1 MIISQ
6 NFPNLGSQD
15 SFDFMTWNIEWF
27 PKNGQTT
34 INYVAEI
41 IEDIDVDVIA
51 MQELDDRD
59 LFDQMISSLDGYAG
73 YYDSSWFAGLAFI
86 YNTETVQVNDIYEIY
101 TTSPYWNAFPR
112 SPMVMD
118 LNFNGV
124 NYFLINN
131 HFKCCGDGSLDL
143 NDDSDEEKAQ
153 EERVLTAEIL
163 ALEKKL
169 YRGDGESKP
178 KLSDGRKLAVQM
190 RNKRLKLR
198 DLIADRI
205 SMDENTVEALAD
217 NAKFDYLVATCSF
230 YTEGDRPIFANYEDY
245 NKRSSDEVSI
255 AAAQLLAKMI
265 YQLDKNFENNLP
277 ENRFLKQFNLIDD
290 AGMLVDPNNQ
300 DVFVD
305 ANGRRISASGHYLDE
320 DGNRVDVNGE
330 PLDDAGFYAL
340 TEYEDDLSEEKK
352 APAKKTT
359 RKRRTTKKQQTS
371 TTE

>member
-1 MIISQ
+1 MKNIIAYLTFCTMIISQ

-41 IEDIDVDVIA
+41 IEDIDIDVIA

-143 NDDSDEEKAQ
+143 NDDSDEEKRRYDAINLLREYIDENLPNQNVIVLGDLNDDIAEPQINNVFQLIINDPNYEFVDYHIALGSSSDWSFPNWPSHLDHILVSDELFEELAYSQVETIKLDQYIDGGWNEYDYNISDHRPVFMQLAQ
-153 EERVLTAEIL
+153 NMIL
-163 ALEKKL
+163 GDVS
-169 YRGDGESKP
+169 GDGSINILDVVMIVQIVIGNDEIVQSADFN
-178 KLSDGRKLAVQM
+178 SDGYINILDIVQ
-190 RNKRLKLR
+190 LTQ
-198 DLIADRI
+198 III
-205 SMDENTVEALAD
+205 S
-217 NAKFDYLVATCSF
+217 
-230 YTEGDRPIFANYEDY
+230 
-245 NKRSSDEVSI
+245 
-255 AAAQLLAKMI
+255 
-265 YQLDKNFENNLP
+265 
-277 ENRFLKQFNLIDD
+277 
-290 AGMLVDPNNQ
+290 
-300 DVFVD
+300 
-305 ANGRRISASGHYLDE
+305 
-320 DGNRVDVNGE
+320 
-330 PLDDAGFYAL
+330 
-340 TEYEDDLSEEKK
+340 
-352 APAKKTT
+352 
-359 RKRRTTKKQQTS
+359 
-371 TTE
+371 

>member
-1 MIISQ
+1 MKNIIAYLTFCTMIISQ

-34 INYVAEI
+34 ISYVAEI

-143 NDDSDEEKAQ
+143 NDDSDEEKRRYDAINLLRDYIDENLPNQNVIVLGDLNDDIAEPQINNVFQLIINDPNYEFADYQIALGGSSDWSFPNWPSHLDHILVSDELFDELAYSQVETIKLDQYIDGGWNEYDYNISDHRPVFMQLAQ
-153 EERVLTAEIL
+153 NMIL
-163 ALEKKL
+163 GDVS
-169 YRGDGESKP
+169 GDGSINILDVVMIVQIVIGNDEIVQSADFN
-178 KLSDGRKLAVQM
+178 SDGYINILDVVQ
-190 RNKRLKLR
+190 
-198 DLIADRI
+198 LIQIII
-205 SMDENTVEALAD
+205 S
-217 NAKFDYLVATCSF
+217 
-230 YTEGDRPIFANYEDY
+230 
-245 NKRSSDEVSI
+245 
-255 AAAQLLAKMI
+255 
-265 YQLDKNFENNLP
+265 
-277 ENRFLKQFNLIDD
+277 
-290 AGMLVDPNNQ
+290 
-300 DVFVD
+300 
-305 ANGRRISASGHYLDE
+305 
-320 DGNRVDVNGE
+320 
-330 PLDDAGFYAL
+330 
-340 TEYEDDLSEEKK
+340 
-352 APAKKTT
+352 
-359 RKRRTTKKQQTS
+359 
-371 TTE
+371 

>member
-1 MIISQ
+1 MKNIIAYLTFCTMIISQ

-41 IEDIDVDVIA
+41 IEDIDIDVIA

-143 NDDSDEEKAQ
+143 NDDSDEEKRRYDAINLLRDYIDENLPNQNVIVLGDLNDDIAEPQINNVFQLIINDPNYEFVDYQIALGSSSDWSFPNWPSHLDHILVSDELFEELAYSHVETIKLDQYIDGGWNEYDYNISDHRPVFMQLAQ
-153 EERVLTAEIL
+153 NVIL
-163 ALEKKL
+163 GDVS
-169 YRGDGESKP
+169 GDGSINILDVVMIVQIVIGNDEIVQSADFNG
-178 KLSDGRKLAVQM
+178 DGSINILDVVQ
-190 RNKRLKLR
+190 
-198 DLIADRI
+198 LIQIII
-205 SMDENTVEALAD
+205 S
-217 NAKFDYLVATCSF
+217 
-230 YTEGDRPIFANYEDY
+230 
-245 NKRSSDEVSI
+245 
-255 AAAQLLAKMI
+255 
-265 YQLDKNFENNLP
+265 
-277 ENRFLKQFNLIDD
+277 
-290 AGMLVDPNNQ
+290 
-300 DVFVD
+300 
-305 ANGRRISASGHYLDE
+305 
-320 DGNRVDVNGE
+320 
-330 PLDDAGFYAL
+330 
-340 TEYEDDLSEEKK
+340 
-352 APAKKTT
+352 
-359 RKRRTTKKQQTS
+359 
-371 TTE
+371 

>member
-1 MIISQ
+1 MKNIIAYLTFCTMIISQ

-41 IEDIDVDVIA
+41 IEDIDIDVIA

-143 NDDSDEEKAQ
+143 NDDSDEEKRRYDAINLLRDYIDENLPNQNVIVLGDLNDDIAEPQINNVFQLIINDPNYEFVDYHIALGSSSDWSFPNWPSHLDHILVSDELFEELAYSQVETIKLDQYIDGGWNEYDYNISDHRPVFMQLAQ
-153 EERVLTAEIL
+153 NVIL
-163 ALEKKL
+163 GDVS
-169 YRGDGESKP
+169 GDGSINILDVVMIVQIVIGNDEIVQSADFNG
-178 KLSDGRKLAVQM
+178 DGYINILDVVQ
-190 RNKRLKLR
+190 
-198 DLIADRI
+198 LIQIII
-205 SMDENTVEALAD
+205 S
-217 NAKFDYLVATCSF
+217 
-230 YTEGDRPIFANYEDY
+230 
-245 NKRSSDEVSI
+245 
-255 AAAQLLAKMI
+255 
-265 YQLDKNFENNLP
+265 
-277 ENRFLKQFNLIDD
+277 
-290 AGMLVDPNNQ
+290 
-300 DVFVD
+300 
-305 ANGRRISASGHYLDE
+305 
-320 DGNRVDVNGE
+320 
-330 PLDDAGFYAL
+330 
-340 TEYEDDLSEEKK
+340 
-352 APAKKTT
+352 
-359 RKRRTTKKQQTS
+359 
-371 TTE
+371 

>member
-1 MIISQ
+1 MKNIIAYLTFCTMIISQ

-41 IEDIDVDVIA
+41 IEDIDIDVIA

-143 NDDSDEEKAQ
+143 NDDSDEEKRRYDAINLLREYIDENLPNQNVIVLGDLNDDIAEPQINNVFQLIINDPNYEFVDYHIALGSSSDWSFPNWPSHLDHILVSDELFEELAYSQVETIKLDQYIDGGWNEYDYNISDHRPVFMQLAQ
-153 EERVLTAEIL
+153 NMIL
-163 ALEKKL
+163 GDVS
-169 YRGDGESKP
+169 GDGSINILDVVMIVQIVIGNDEIVQSADFNG
-178 KLSDGRKLAVQM
+178 DGYINILDVVQ
-190 RNKRLKLR
+190 
-198 DLIADRI
+198 LIQIII
-205 SMDENTVEALAD
+205 S
-217 NAKFDYLVATCSF
+217 
-230 YTEGDRPIFANYEDY
+230 
-245 NKRSSDEVSI
+245 
-255 AAAQLLAKMI
+255 
-265 YQLDKNFENNLP
+265 
-277 ENRFLKQFNLIDD
+277 
-290 AGMLVDPNNQ
+290 
-300 DVFVD
+300 
-305 ANGRRISASGHYLDE
+305 
-320 DGNRVDVNGE
+320 
-330 PLDDAGFYAL
+330 
-340 TEYEDDLSEEKK
+340 
-352 APAKKTT
+352 
-359 RKRRTTKKQQTS
+359 
-371 TTE
+371 

>member
-1 MIISQ
+1 MKNIIAYLTFCTMIISQ

-41 IEDIDVDVIA
+41 IEDIDIDVIA

-143 NDDSDEEKAQ
+143 NDDSDEEKRRYDAINLLRDYIDENLPNQNVIVLGDLNDDIAEPQINNVFQLIINDPNYEFVDYHIALGSSSDWSFPNWPSHLDHILVSDELFEELAYSQVETIKLDQYIDGGWNEYDYNISDHRPVFMQLAQ
-153 EERVLTAEIL
+153 NMIL
-163 ALEKKL
+163 GDVS
-169 YRGDGESKP
+169 GDGSINILDVVMIVQIVIGNDEIVQSADFNG
-178 KLSDGRKLAVQM
+178 DGYINILDVVQ
-190 RNKRLKLR
+190 
-198 DLIADRI
+198 LIQIII
-205 SMDENTVEALAD
+205 S
-217 NAKFDYLVATCSF
+217 
-230 YTEGDRPIFANYEDY
+230 
-245 NKRSSDEVSI
+245 
-255 AAAQLLAKMI
+255 
-265 YQLDKNFENNLP
+265 
-277 ENRFLKQFNLIDD
+277 
-290 AGMLVDPNNQ
+290 
-300 DVFVD
+300 
-305 ANGRRISASGHYLDE
+305 
-320 DGNRVDVNGE
+320 
-330 PLDDAGFYAL
+330 
-340 TEYEDDLSEEKK
+340 
-352 APAKKTT
+352 
-359 RKRRTTKKQQTS
+359 
-371 TTE
+371 

>member
-1 MIISQ
+1 MKNIIAYLTFCTMIISQ

-41 IEDIDVDVIA
+41 IEDIDIDVIA

-143 NDDSDEEKAQ
+143 NDDSDEEKRRYDAINLLRDYIDENLPNQNVIVLGDLNDDIAEPQINNVFQLIINDPNYEFVDYQIALGSSSDWSFPNWPSHLDHILVSDELFEELAYSQVETIKLDQYIDGGWNEYDYNISDHRPVFMQLAQ
-153 EERVLTAEIL
+153 NVIL
-163 ALEKKL
+163 GDVS
-169 YRGDGESKP
+169 GDGSINILDVVMIVQIVIGNDEIVQSADFNG
-178 KLSDGRKLAVQM
+178 DGYINILDVVQ
-190 RNKRLKLR
+190 
-198 DLIADRI
+198 LIQIII
-205 SMDENTVEALAD
+205 S
-217 NAKFDYLVATCSF
+217 
-230 YTEGDRPIFANYEDY
+230 
-245 NKRSSDEVSI
+245 
-255 AAAQLLAKMI
+255 
-265 YQLDKNFENNLP
+265 
-277 ENRFLKQFNLIDD
+277 
-290 AGMLVDPNNQ
+290 
-300 DVFVD
+300 
-305 ANGRRISASGHYLDE
+305 
-320 DGNRVDVNGE
+320 
-330 PLDDAGFYAL
+330 
-340 TEYEDDLSEEKK
+340 
-352 APAKKTT
+352 
-359 RKRRTTKKQQTS
+359 
-371 TTE
+371 

>member
-1 MIISQ
+1 MKNIIAYLTFCTMIISQ

-143 NDDSDEEKAQ
+143 NDDSDEEKRRYDAINLLRDYIDENLPNQNVIVLGDLNDDIAEPQINNVFQLIINDPNYEFVDYQIALGSSSDWSFPNWPSHLDHILVSDELFEELAYSHVETIKLDQYIDGGWNEYDYNISDHRPVFMQLAQ
-153 EERVLTAEIL
+153 NVIL
-163 ALEKKL
+163 GDVS
-169 YRGDGESKP
+169 GDGSINILDVVMIVQIVIGNDEIVQSADFNV
-178 KLSDGRKLAVQM
+178 DGSINILDVVQ
-190 RNKRLKLR
+190 
-198 DLIADRI
+198 LIQIII
-205 SMDENTVEALAD
+205 S
-217 NAKFDYLVATCSF
+217 
-230 YTEGDRPIFANYEDY
+230 
-245 NKRSSDEVSI
+245 
-255 AAAQLLAKMI
+255 
-265 YQLDKNFENNLP
+265 
-277 ENRFLKQFNLIDD
+277 
-290 AGMLVDPNNQ
+290 
-300 DVFVD
+300 
-305 ANGRRISASGHYLDE
+305 
-320 DGNRVDVNGE
+320 
-330 PLDDAGFYAL
+330 
-340 TEYEDDLSEEKK
+340 
-352 APAKKTT
+352 
-359 RKRRTTKKQQTS
+359 
-371 TTE
+371 

>member
-1 MIISQ
+1 MKNIIAYLTFCTMIISQ

-41 IEDIDVDVIA
+41 IEDIDIDVIA

-73 YYDSSWFAGLAFI
+73 YYDSSWFAWLAFI

-143 NDDSDEEKAQ
+143 NDDSDEEKRRYDAINLLRDYIDENLPNQNVIVLGDLNDDIAEPQINNVFQLIINDPNYEFVDYHIALGSSSDWSFPNWPSHLDHILVSDELFEELAYSQVETIKLDQYIDGGWNEYDYNISDHRPVFMQLAQ
-153 EERVLTAEIL
+153 NVIL
-163 ALEKKL
+163 GDVS
-169 YRGDGESKP
+169 GDGSINILDVVMIVQIVIGNDEIVQSADFNG
-178 KLSDGRKLAVQM
+178 DGYINILDVVQ
-190 RNKRLKLR
+190 
-198 DLIADRI
+198 LIQIII
-205 SMDENTVEALAD
+205 S
-217 NAKFDYLVATCSF
+217 
-230 YTEGDRPIFANYEDY
+230 
-245 NKRSSDEVSI
+245 
-255 AAAQLLAKMI
+255 
-265 YQLDKNFENNLP
+265 
-277 ENRFLKQFNLIDD
+277 
-290 AGMLVDPNNQ
+290 
-300 DVFVD
+300 
-305 ANGRRISASGHYLDE
+305 
-320 DGNRVDVNGE
+320 
-330 PLDDAGFYAL
+330 
-340 TEYEDDLSEEKK
+340 
-352 APAKKTT
+352 
-359 RKRRTTKKQQTS
+359 
-371 TTE
+371 

>member
-1 MIISQ
+1 MKNIIAYLTFCTMIISQ

-41 IEDIDVDVIA
+41 IEDIDIDVIA

-143 NDDSDEEKAQ
+143 NDDSDEEKRRYDAINLLRDYIDENLPNQNVIVLGDLNDDIAEPQINNVFQLIINDPNYEFVDYHIALGSSSDWSFPNWPSHLDHILVSDELFEELAYSQVETIKLDQYIDGGWNEYDYNISDHRPVFMKLAQ
-153 EERVLTAEIL
+153 NMIL
-163 ALEKKL
+163 GDVS
-169 YRGDGESKP
+169 GDGSINILDVVMIVQIVIGNDEIVQSADFNG
-178 KLSDGRKLAVQM
+178 DGSINILDVVQ
-190 RNKRLKLR
+190 
-198 DLIADRI
+198 LIQIII
-205 SMDENTVEALAD
+205 S
-217 NAKFDYLVATCSF
+217 
-230 YTEGDRPIFANYEDY
+230 
-245 NKRSSDEVSI
+245 
-255 AAAQLLAKMI
+255 
-265 YQLDKNFENNLP
+265 
-277 ENRFLKQFNLIDD
+277 
-290 AGMLVDPNNQ
+290 
-300 DVFVD
+300 
-305 ANGRRISASGHYLDE
+305 
-320 DGNRVDVNGE
+320 
-330 PLDDAGFYAL
+330 
-340 TEYEDDLSEEKK
+340 
-352 APAKKTT
+352 
-359 RKRRTTKKQQTS
+359 
-371 TTE
+371 

>member
-1 MIISQ
+1 MKNIIAYLTFCTMIISQ

-41 IEDIDVDVIA
+41 IEDIDIDVIA

-86 YNTETVQVNDIYEIY
+86 YNTETVQVNDIYGIY

-143 NDDSDEEKAQ
+143 NDGSDEEKRRYDAINLLRDYIDENLPNQNVIVLGDLNDDIAEPQINNVFQLIINDPNYEFVDYHIALGSSSDWSFPNWPSHLDHILVSDELFEELAYSQVETIKLDQYIDGGWNEYDYNISDHRPVFMQLAQ
-153 EERVLTAEIL
+153 NMIL
-163 ALEKKL
+163 GDVS
-169 YRGDGESKP
+169 GDGSINILDVVMIVQIVIGNDEIVQSADFN
-178 KLSDGRKLAVQM
+178 SDGYINILDVVQ
-190 RNKRLKLR
+190 
-198 DLIADRI
+198 LIQIII
-205 SMDENTVEALAD
+205 S
-217 NAKFDYLVATCSF
+217 
-230 YTEGDRPIFANYEDY
+230 
-245 NKRSSDEVSI
+245 
-255 AAAQLLAKMI
+255 
-265 YQLDKNFENNLP
+265 
-277 ENRFLKQFNLIDD
+277 
-290 AGMLVDPNNQ
+290 
-300 DVFVD
+300 
-305 ANGRRISASGHYLDE
+305 
-320 DGNRVDVNGE
+320 
-330 PLDDAGFYAL
+330 
-340 TEYEDDLSEEKK
+340 
-352 APAKKTT
+352 
-359 RKRRTTKKQQTS
+359 
-371 TTE
+371 

>member
-34 INYVAEI
+34 ISYVAEI

-143 NDDSDEEKAQ
+143 NDDSDEEKRRYDAINLLRDYIDENLPNQNVIVLGDLNDDIAEPQINNVFQLIINDPNYEFADYQIALGGSSDWSFPNWPSHLDHILVSDELFDELAYSQVETIKLDQYIDGGWNEYDYNISDHRPVFMQLAQ
-153 EERVLTAEIL
+153 NMIL
-163 ALEKKL
+163 GDVS
-169 YRGDGESKP
+169 GDGSINILDVVMIVQIVIGNDEIVQSADFN
-178 KLSDGRKLAVQM
+178 SDGYINILDVVQ
-190 RNKRLKLR
+190 
-198 DLIADRI
+198 LIQIII
-205 SMDENTVEALAD
+205 S
-217 NAKFDYLVATCSF
+217 
-230 YTEGDRPIFANYEDY
+230 
-245 NKRSSDEVSI
+245 
-255 AAAQLLAKMI
+255 
-265 YQLDKNFENNLP
+265 
-277 ENRFLKQFNLIDD
+277 
-290 AGMLVDPNNQ
+290 
-300 DVFVD
+300 
-305 ANGRRISASGHYLDE
+305 
-320 DGNRVDVNGE
+320 
-330 PLDDAGFYAL
+330 
-340 TEYEDDLSEEKK
+340 
-352 APAKKTT
+352 
-359 RKRRTTKKQQTS
+359 
-371 TTE
+371 

>member
-1 MIISQ
+1 MKNIIAYLTFCTMIISQ

-41 IEDIDVDVIA
+41 IEDIDIDVIA

-131 HFKCCGDGSLDL
+131 HFKCCGDGNLDL
-143 NDDSDEEKAQ
+143 TDDSDEEKRRYDAINLLREYIDENLSNQNVIVLGDLNDDIAESQINNVFQLIINDPNYEFVDYQIASGSSSDWSFPNWPSHLDHILVTDELFDELIYSQVETIKLDQYIDGGWNDYDYNISDHRPVFMQLAQ
-153 EERVLTAEIL
+153 NVIL
-163 ALEKKL
+163 GDVS
-169 YRGDGESKP
+169 GDGAINILDVVMIVQIVIGNDEIVQSADFN
-178 KLSDGRKLAVQM
+178 SDGYINILDVVQ
-190 RNKRLKLR
+190 
-198 DLIADRI
+198 LIQIII
-205 SMDENTVEALAD
+205 S
-217 NAKFDYLVATCSF
+217 
-230 YTEGDRPIFANYEDY
+230 
-245 NKRSSDEVSI
+245 
-255 AAAQLLAKMI
+255 
-265 YQLDKNFENNLP
+265 
-277 ENRFLKQFNLIDD
+277 
-290 AGMLVDPNNQ
+290 
-300 DVFVD
+300 
-305 ANGRRISASGHYLDE
+305 
-320 DGNRVDVNGE
+320 
-330 PLDDAGFYAL
+330 
-340 TEYEDDLSEEKK
+340 
-352 APAKKTT
+352 
-359 RKRRTTKKQQTS
+359 
-371 TTE
+371 

>member
-1 MIISQ
+1 MKNIIAYLTFCTMIISQ

-41 IEDIDVDVIA
+41 IEDIDIDVIA

-143 NDDSDEEKAQ
+143 NDDSDEEKRRYDAINLLRDYIDENLPNQNVIVLGDLNDDIAEPQINNVFQLIINDPNYEFVDYQIALGSSSDWSFPNWPSHLDHILVSDELFEELAYSHVETIKLDQYIDGGWNEYDYNISDHRPVFMQLAQ
-153 EERVLTAEIL
+153 NMIL
-163 ALEKKL
+163 GDVS
-169 YRGDGESKP
+169 GDGSINILDVVMIVQIVIGNDEIVQSADFNG
-178 KLSDGRKLAVQM
+178 DGYINILDVVQ
-190 RNKRLKLR
+190 
-198 DLIADRI
+198 LIQIII
-205 SMDENTVEALAD
+205 S
-217 NAKFDYLVATCSF
+217 
-230 YTEGDRPIFANYEDY
+230 
-245 NKRSSDEVSI
+245 
-255 AAAQLLAKMI
+255 
-265 YQLDKNFENNLP
+265 
-277 ENRFLKQFNLIDD
+277 
-290 AGMLVDPNNQ
+290 
-300 DVFVD
+300 
-305 ANGRRISASGHYLDE
+305 
-320 DGNRVDVNGE
+320 
-330 PLDDAGFYAL
+330 
-340 TEYEDDLSEEKK
+340 
-352 APAKKTT
+352 
-359 RKRRTTKKQQTS
+359 
-371 TTE
+371 

>member
-1 MIISQ
+1 MKNIIAYLTFCTMIISQ

-41 IEDIDVDVIA
+41 IEDIDIDVIA

-143 NDDSDEEKAQ
+143 NDDSDEEKRRYDAINLLRDYIDENLPNQNVIVLGDLNDDIAEPQINNVFQLIINDPNYEFVDYHIALGSSSDWSFPNWPSHLDHILVSDELFDELAYSQVETIKLDQYIDGGWNEYDYNISDHRPVFMQLAQ
-153 EERVLTAEIL
+153 NMIL
-163 ALEKKL
+163 GDVS
-169 YRGDGESKP
+169 GDGSINILDVVMIVQIVIGNDEIVQSADFNG
-178 KLSDGRKLAVQM
+178 DGSINILDVVQ
-190 RNKRLKLR
+190 
-198 DLIADRI
+198 LIQIII
-205 SMDENTVEALAD
+205 S
-217 NAKFDYLVATCSF
+217 
-230 YTEGDRPIFANYEDY
+230 
-245 NKRSSDEVSI
+245 
-255 AAAQLLAKMI
+255 
-265 YQLDKNFENNLP
+265 
-277 ENRFLKQFNLIDD
+277 
-290 AGMLVDPNNQ
+290 
-300 DVFVD
+300 
-305 ANGRRISASGHYLDE
+305 
-320 DGNRVDVNGE
+320 
-330 PLDDAGFYAL
+330 
-340 TEYEDDLSEEKK
+340 
-352 APAKKTT
+352 
-359 RKRRTTKKQQTS
+359 
-371 TTE
+371 

>member
-1 MIISQ
+1 MKNIIAYLTFCTMIISQ

-41 IEDIDVDVIA
+41 IEDIDIDVIA

-143 NDDSDEEKAQ
+143 NDDSDEEKRRYDAINLLRDYIDENLPNQNVIVLGDLNDDIAEPQINNVFQLIINDPNYEFVDYHIALGSSSDWSFPNWPSHLDHILVSDELFEELAYSQVETIKLDQYIDGGWNEYDYNISDHRPVFMQLAQ
-153 EERVLTAEIL
+153 NVIL
-163 ALEKKL
+163 GDVS
-169 YRGDGESKP
+169 GDGSINILDVVMIVQIVIGNDEIVESADFNG
-178 KLSDGRKLAVQM
+178 DGYINILDVVQ
-190 RNKRLKLR
+190 
-198 DLIADRI
+198 LIQIII
-205 SMDENTVEALAD
+205 S
-217 NAKFDYLVATCSF
+217 
-230 YTEGDRPIFANYEDY
+230 
-245 NKRSSDEVSI
+245 
-255 AAAQLLAKMI
+255 
-265 YQLDKNFENNLP
+265 
-277 ENRFLKQFNLIDD
+277 
-290 AGMLVDPNNQ
+290 
-300 DVFVD
+300 
-305 ANGRRISASGHYLDE
+305 
-320 DGNRVDVNGE
+320 
-330 PLDDAGFYAL
+330 
-340 TEYEDDLSEEKK
+340 
-352 APAKKTT
+352 
-359 RKRRTTKKQQTS
+359 
-371 TTE
+371 

>member
-1 MIISQ
+1 MKNIIAYLTFCTMIISQ
-6 NFPNLGSQD
+6 NFPSLGSQD

-143 NDDSDEEKAQ
+143 NDDSDEEKRRYDAINLLRDYIDENLPNQNVIVLGDLNDDIAEPQINNVFQLIINDPNYEFVDYQIALGSSSDWSFPNWPSHLDHILVSDELFEELAYSHVETIKLDQYIDGGWNEYDYNISDHRPVFMQLAQ
-153 EERVLTAEIL
+153 NVIL
-163 ALEKKL
+163 GDVS
-169 YRGDGESKP
+169 GDGSINILDVVMIVQIVIGNDEIVQSADFNV
-178 KLSDGRKLAVQM
+178 DGSINILDVVQ
-190 RNKRLKLR
+190 
-198 DLIADRI
+198 LIQIII
-205 SMDENTVEALAD
+205 S
-217 NAKFDYLVATCSF
+217 
-230 YTEGDRPIFANYEDY
+230 
-245 NKRSSDEVSI
+245 
-255 AAAQLLAKMI
+255 
-265 YQLDKNFENNLP
+265 
-277 ENRFLKQFNLIDD
+277 
-290 AGMLVDPNNQ
+290 
-300 DVFVD
+300 
-305 ANGRRISASGHYLDE
+305 
-320 DGNRVDVNGE
+320 
-330 PLDDAGFYAL
+330 
-340 TEYEDDLSEEKK
+340 
-352 APAKKTT
+352 
-359 RKRRTTKKQQTS
+359 
-371 TTE
+371 

>member
-1 MIISQ
+1 MKNIIAYLTFCTMIISQ

-41 IEDIDVDVIA
+41 IEDIDIDVIA

-86 YNTETVQVNDIYEIY
+86 YNTETIQVNDIYEIY

-143 NDDSDEEKAQ
+143 NDDSDEEKRRYDAINLLRDYIDENLPNQNVIVLGDLNDDIAEPQINNVFQLIINDPNYEFVDYQIALGGSSDWSFPNWPSHLDHILVSDELFDELAYSQVETIKLDQYFDGGWNEYDYNISDHRPVFMQLAQ
-153 EERVLTAEIL
+153 NMIL
-163 ALEKKL
+163 GDVS
-169 YRGDGESKP
+169 GDGSINILDVVMIVQIVIGNDEIVQSADFNG
-178 KLSDGRKLAVQM
+178 DGYINILDVVQ
-190 RNKRLKLR
+190 
-198 DLIADRI
+198 LIQIII
-205 SMDENTVEALAD
+205 S
-217 NAKFDYLVATCSF
+217 
-230 YTEGDRPIFANYEDY
+230 
-245 NKRSSDEVSI
+245 
-255 AAAQLLAKMI
+255 
-265 YQLDKNFENNLP
+265 
-277 ENRFLKQFNLIDD
+277 
-290 AGMLVDPNNQ
+290 
-300 DVFVD
+300 
-305 ANGRRISASGHYLDE
+305 
-320 DGNRVDVNGE
+320 
-330 PLDDAGFYAL
+330 
-340 TEYEDDLSEEKK
+340 
-352 APAKKTT
+352 
-359 RKRRTTKKQQTS
+359 
-371 TTE
+371 

>member
-1 MIISQ
+1 MKNIIAYLTFCTMIISQ

-41 IEDIDVDVIA
+41 IEDIDIDVIA

-143 NDDSDEEKAQ
+143 NDDSDEEKRRYDAINLLRDYIDENLPNQNVIVLGDLNDDIAEPQINNVFQLIINDPNYEFVDYHIALGSSSDWSFPNWPSHLDHILVSDELFEELAYSQVETIKLDQYIDGGWNEYDYNISDHRPVFMKLAQ
-153 EERVLTAEIL
+153 NMIL
-163 ALEKKL
+163 GDVS
-169 YRGDGESKP
+169 GDGSINILDVVMIVQIVIGNDEIVQSADFNG
-178 KLSDGRKLAVQM
+178 DGYINILDVVQ
-190 RNKRLKLR
+190 
-198 DLIADRI
+198 LIQIII
-205 SMDENTVEALAD
+205 S
-217 NAKFDYLVATCSF
+217 
-230 YTEGDRPIFANYEDY
+230 
-245 NKRSSDEVSI
+245 
-255 AAAQLLAKMI
+255 
-265 YQLDKNFENNLP
+265 
-277 ENRFLKQFNLIDD
+277 
-290 AGMLVDPNNQ
+290 
-300 DVFVD
+300 
-305 ANGRRISASGHYLDE
+305 
-320 DGNRVDVNGE
+320 
-330 PLDDAGFYAL
+330 
-340 TEYEDDLSEEKK
+340 
-352 APAKKTT
+352 
-359 RKRRTTKKQQTS
+359 
-371 TTE
+371 

>member
-1 MIISQ
+1 MKNIIAYLTFCTMIISQ

-41 IEDIDVDVIA
+41 IEDIDIDVIA

-86 YNTETVQVNDIYEIY
+86 YNTETVQVNDIYGIY

-143 NDDSDEEKAQ
+143 NDDSDEEKRRYDAINLLRDYIDENLPNQNVIVLGDLNDDIAEPQINNVFQLIINDPNYEFVDYHIALGSSSDWSFPNWPSHLDHILVSDELFEELAYSQVETIKLDQYIDGGWNEYDYNISDHRPVFMQLAQ
-153 EERVLTAEIL
+153 NMIL
-163 ALEKKL
+163 GDVS
-169 YRGDGESKP
+169 GDGSINILDVVMIVQIVIGNDEIVQSADFN
-178 KLSDGRKLAVQM
+178 SDGYINILDVVQ
-190 RNKRLKLR
+190 
-198 DLIADRI
+198 LIQVII
-205 SMDENTVEALAD
+205 S
-217 NAKFDYLVATCSF
+217 
-230 YTEGDRPIFANYEDY
+230 
-245 NKRSSDEVSI
+245 
-255 AAAQLLAKMI
+255 
-265 YQLDKNFENNLP
+265 
-277 ENRFLKQFNLIDD
+277 
-290 AGMLVDPNNQ
+290 
-300 DVFVD
+300 
-305 ANGRRISASGHYLDE
+305 
-320 DGNRVDVNGE
+320 
-330 PLDDAGFYAL
+330 
-340 TEYEDDLSEEKK
+340 
-352 APAKKTT
+352 
-359 RKRRTTKKQQTS
+359 
-371 TTE
+371 

>member
-1 MIISQ
+1 MKNIIVYLTFCTMIISQ

-143 NDDSDEEKAQ
+143 NDDSDEEKRRYDAINLLRDYIDENLPNQNVIVLGDLNDDIAEPQINNVFQLIINDPNYEFVDYQIALGSSSDWSFPNWPSHLDHILVSDELFEELAYSHVETIKLDQYIDGGWNEYDYNISDHRPVFMQLAQ
-153 EERVLTAEIL
+153 NMIL
-163 ALEKKL
+163 GDVS
-169 YRGDGESKP
+169 GDGTINILDVVMIVQIVIGNDEIIQSADFN
-178 KLSDGRKLAVQM
+178 SDGYINILDVVQ
-190 RNKRLKLR
+190 
-198 DLIADRI
+198 LIQIII
-205 SMDENTVEALAD
+205 S
-217 NAKFDYLVATCSF
+217 
-230 YTEGDRPIFANYEDY
+230 
-245 NKRSSDEVSI
+245 
-255 AAAQLLAKMI
+255 
-265 YQLDKNFENNLP
+265 
-277 ENRFLKQFNLIDD
+277 
-290 AGMLVDPNNQ
+290 
-300 DVFVD
+300 
-305 ANGRRISASGHYLDE
+305 
-320 DGNRVDVNGE
+320 
-330 PLDDAGFYAL
+330 
-340 TEYEDDLSEEKK
+340 
-352 APAKKTT
+352 
-359 RKRRTTKKQQTS
+359 
-371 TTE
+371 

>member
-1 MIISQ
+1 MKNIIAYLTFCTMIISQ

-27 PKNGQTT
+27 PKNGQAT

-41 IEDIDVDVIA
+41 IEDIDIDVIA

-143 NDDSDEEKAQ
+143 NDDSDEEKRRYDAINLLRDYIDENLPNQNVIVLGDLNDDIAEPQINNVFQLIINDPNYEFVDYHIALGSSSDWSFPNWPSHLDHILVSDELFEELAYSQVETIKLDQYIDGGWNEYDYNISDHRPVFMQLAQ
-153 EERVLTAEIL
+153 NMIL
-163 ALEKKL
+163 GDVS
-169 YRGDGESKP
+169 GDGSINILDVVMIVQIVIGNDEIVQSADFNG
-178 KLSDGRKLAVQM
+178 DGYINILDVVQ
-190 RNKRLKLR
+190 
-198 DLIADRI
+198 LIQIII
-205 SMDENTVEALAD
+205 S
-217 NAKFDYLVATCSF
+217 
-230 YTEGDRPIFANYEDY
+230 
-245 NKRSSDEVSI
+245 
-255 AAAQLLAKMI
+255 
-265 YQLDKNFENNLP
+265 
-277 ENRFLKQFNLIDD
+277 
-290 AGMLVDPNNQ
+290 
-300 DVFVD
+300 
-305 ANGRRISASGHYLDE
+305 
-320 DGNRVDVNGE
+320 
-330 PLDDAGFYAL
+330 
-340 TEYEDDLSEEKK
+340 
-352 APAKKTT
+352 
-359 RKRRTTKKQQTS
+359 
-371 TTE
+371 

>member
-143 NDDSDEEKAQ
+143 NDDSDEEKRRYDAINLLRDYIDENLPNQNVIVLGDLNDDIAEPQINNVFQLIINDPNYEFVDYQIALGSSSDWSFPNWPSHLDHILVSDELFEELAYSHVETIKLDQYIDGGWNEYDYNISDHRPVFMQLAQ
-153 EERVLTAEIL
+153 NVIL
-163 ALEKKL
+163 GDVS
-169 YRGDGESKP
+169 GDGSINILDVVMIVQIVIGNDEIVQSADFNV
-178 KLSDGRKLAVQM
+178 DGSINILDVVQ
-190 RNKRLKLR
+190 
-198 DLIADRI
+198 LIQIII
-205 SMDENTVEALAD
+205 S
-217 NAKFDYLVATCSF
+217 
-230 YTEGDRPIFANYEDY
+230 
-245 NKRSSDEVSI
+245 
-255 AAAQLLAKMI
+255 
-265 YQLDKNFENNLP
+265 
-277 ENRFLKQFNLIDD
+277 
-290 AGMLVDPNNQ
+290 
-300 DVFVD
+300 
-305 ANGRRISASGHYLDE
+305 
-320 DGNRVDVNGE
+320 
-330 PLDDAGFYAL
+330 
-340 TEYEDDLSEEKK
+340 
-352 APAKKTT
+352 
-359 RKRRTTKKQQTS
+359 
-371 TTE
+371 